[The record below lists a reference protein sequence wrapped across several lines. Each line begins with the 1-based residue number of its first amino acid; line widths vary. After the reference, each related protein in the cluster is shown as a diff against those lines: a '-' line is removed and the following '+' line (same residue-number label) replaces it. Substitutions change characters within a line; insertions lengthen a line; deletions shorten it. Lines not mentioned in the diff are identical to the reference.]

1 MLSFW
6 GGVAKLTV
14 FIGGVCIH
22 AHIILLRQRLSQY
35 FFPVFGTQD
44 SNYILG
50 EEEFG
55 RTRSQTRKISES
67 GVDEEAK
74 KPAVK
79 RTSTMAQTAKV
90 LFPDTPF
97 PSPSPSDLNRAWV
110 PFMLYKFPSLM
121 FLPFLCC
128 VCVCC

>member
-1 MLSFW
+1 MHR
-6 GGVAKLTV
+6 K
-14 FIGGVCIH
+14 
-22 AHIILLRQRLSQY
+22 
-35 FFPVFGTQD
+35 QD

-67 GVDEEAK
+67 GVEDEAK

-90 LFPDTPF
+90 LSLIHPLIKQDSGAVIYPF
-97 PSPSPSDLNRAWV
+97 PMTCYSC
-110 PFMLYKFPSLM
+110 LYFSSLLS
-121 FLPFLCC
+121 FLPVVSFVLCLC
-128 VCVCC
+128 FWERNRIAWLIVRKVTC

>member
-1 MLSFW
+1 M
-6 GGVAKLTV
+6 
-14 FIGGVCIH
+14 I
-22 AHIILLRQRLSQY
+22 AHTLFTTSKASQY

-67 GVDEEAK
+67 GADEEAK

-90 LFPDTPF
+90 YILLPDAP
-97 PSPSPSDLNRAWV
+97 
-110 PFMLYKFPSLM
+110 
-121 FLPFLCC
+121 LPLPHP
-128 VCVCC
+128 